1 LDLAPWEQHRV
12 PGVVRQTAIGRSIV
26 GLPENHA
33 MTRQS
38 RLTFAL
44 LGSSLALVVATASA
58 ARAEDLFSALFRALG
73 GHRQSQQ
80 AAWPLGYGNE
90 QPWQF
95 SPKQVDGGPAYC
107 VRTCDGRYF
116 PVPAAANQSRAD
128 SCRNFC
134 PASETK
140 VFYGPT
146 IDGAASNSGKLY
158 SELPNAFKY
167 RSELV
172 AGCTCNGTDPVG
184 LVQIGINDDK
194 TIRRGDMVVAPDGV
208 KVVTGRTDRTGASL
222 DFTPAP
228 ASVRARFQHNPD
240 VAAR

>member
-1 LDLAPWEQHRV
+1 VD
-12 PGVVRQTAIGRSIV
+12 
-26 GLPENHA
+26 LPENHA
-33 MTRQS
+33 MTRRS

-58 ARAEDLFSALFRALG
+58 ARAEDFFSALFRAFG
-73 GHRQSQQ
+73 GLRQSPQ
-80 AAWPLGYGNE
+80 AAWPLSYGNE
-90 QPWQF
+90 QPGQF
-95 SPKQVDGGPAYC
+95 SPRQVDGGPAYC

-116 PVPAAANQSRAD
+116 PVQAAANQSRAD
-128 SCRNFC
+128 SCRKFC
-134 PASETK
+134 PASETRI
-140 VFYGPT
+140 FYGPA
-146 IDGAASNSGKLY
+146 IDSAASDNDRPY

-172 AGCTCNGTDPVG
+172 AGCTCNGSDPVG
-184 LVQIGINDDK
+184 LAHIGIDDDK

-208 KVVTGRTDRTGASL
+208 KVVTGRTGPTGASL